1 MKTLVLGY
9 GNRSRMDDGI
19 GWFVLERLQEL
30 ALPNVELHTS
40 HQLDVDHAELISG
53 FDEVIF
59 IDAAIPQTSQLIT
72 RTVVQPCF
80 RSHAVAH
87 YLTPSDLLA
96 LAQTLFGRAPRGILF
111 SIRGSDFNFG
121 TTLSPSTERAARDV
135 VHQIEELLST
145 PGQTEPGKREPVGA
159 CMNYPSPRK
168 SCEPFARSCV
178 VIRMRD

>member
-9 GNRSRMDDGI
+9 GNRSRTDDGA

-30 ALPNVELHTS
+30 ALPNVELLTS
-40 HQLDVDHAELISG
+40 HQLDVDHAELITG

-59 IDAAIPQTSQLIT
+59 VDAAIPQSPQSIAL
-72 RTVVQPCF
+72 TVVQPWF

-87 YLTPSDLLA
+87 YLTPSDVLA

-121 TTLSPSTERAARDV
+121 TTLSLATERAAGDV
-135 VHQIEELLST
+135 VHQIEDLLST
-145 PGQTEPGKREPVGA
+145 PAQTEPGKSELVA
-159 CMNYPSPRK
+159 H
-168 SCEPFARSCV
+168 A
-178 VIRMRD
+178 

>member
-9 GNRSRMDDGI
+9 GNRSRTDDGA

-30 ALPNVELHTS
+30 GLPNVELLTS
-40 HQLDVDHAELISG
+40 HQLDVDHAELITG

-59 IDAAIPQTSQLIT
+59 VDAAIPQSPQPIAL
-72 RTVVQPCF
+72 TVVHPGF

-87 YLTPSDLLA
+87 YLTPGDLLA

-121 TTLSPSTERAARDV
+121 TTLSPATERAARDV
-135 VHQIEELLST
+135 VRQIEDLLST
-145 PGQTEPGKREPVGA
+145 PGQTESGNRELA
-159 CMNYPSPRK
+159 
-168 SCEPFARSCV
+168 AHA
-178 VIRMRD
+178 

>member
-9 GNRSRMDDGI
+9 GNRSRTDDGV

-30 ALPNVELHTS
+30 ALPNAELQTS
-40 HQLDVDHAELISG
+40 HQLDVDHAELVSG

-59 IDAAIPQTSQLIT
+59 VDAAVPQSPHLIAL
-72 RTVVQPCF
+72 TVVQPCF
-80 RSHAVAH
+80 QSHAVAH

-121 TTLSPSTERAARDV
+121 TTLSSATERAASDV
-135 VHQIEELLST
+135 VHQIKDLLST
-145 PGQTEPGKREPVGA
+145 PQQTASRKRGLA
-159 CMNYPSPRK
+159 
-168 SCEPFARSCV
+168 AHA
-178 VIRMRD
+178 

>member
-9 GNRSRMDDGI
+9 GNRSRTDDGV

-30 ALPNVELHTS
+30 GLPNVELHTS

-53 FDEVIF
+53 FDEVLF
-59 IDAAIPQTSQLIT
+59 VDAAIPQSPEPIT

-87 YLTPSDLLA
+87 YLTPSDVLE

-121 TTLSPSTERAARDV
+121 TMLSPATERAAVEV
-135 VHQIEELLST
+135 VREIGDLLSL
-145 PGQTEPGKREPVGA
+145 PRQSEAAKRGLA
-159 CMNYPSPRK
+159 
-168 SCEPFARSCV
+168 AHA
-178 VIRMRD
+178 

>member
-9 GNRSRMDDGI
+9 GNRSRTDDGV

-30 ALPNVELHTS
+30 GLPNVELQTS

-59 IDAAIPQTSQLIT
+59 VDAAIPQSPQPIA
-72 RTVVQPCF
+72 RTVVQPCL

-87 YLTPSDLLA
+87 YLTPGDLLE

-121 TTLSPSTERAARDV
+121 TTLSPATERAAGDV
-135 VHQIEELLST
+135 VHQIEDLLSI
-145 PGQTEPGKREPVGA
+145 
-159 CMNYPSPRK
+159 PSQSEAAK
-168 SCEPFARSCV
+168 KELTTHA
-178 VIRMRD
+178 